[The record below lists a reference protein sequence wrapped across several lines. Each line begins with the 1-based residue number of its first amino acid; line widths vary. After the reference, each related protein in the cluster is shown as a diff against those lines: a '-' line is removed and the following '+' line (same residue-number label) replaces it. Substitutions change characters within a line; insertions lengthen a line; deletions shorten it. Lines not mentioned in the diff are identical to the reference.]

1 MSTTRAVL
9 YEPLLIVLP
18 LTLDSQGG
26 SSTVPLVPAC
36 ADIFLPFL
44 PILPLS
50 CYDGAFAL
58 DVSLVSVLLS
68 LPLLKFLLADEMVTL
83 TISCGM
89 LSLEATTN
97 VFSGYGPSALFCGT
111 LSLCC
116 NKRMN

>member
-36 ADIFLPFL
+36 ADIFL

-97 VFSGYGPSALFCGT
+97 VFSGNGPSALFSGT
-111 LSLCC
+111 LSLSC